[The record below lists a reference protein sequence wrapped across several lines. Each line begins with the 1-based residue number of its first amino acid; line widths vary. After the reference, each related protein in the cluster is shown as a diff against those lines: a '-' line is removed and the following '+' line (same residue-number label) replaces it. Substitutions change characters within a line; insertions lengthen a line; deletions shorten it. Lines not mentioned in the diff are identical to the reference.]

1 MLSAAKFEKTFQYM
15 TLFWQGVVCT
25 VSLSALT
32 VLFGFILALILAMA
46 RLSDL
51 NAYRFLSTGSQRA
64 LQNRGGSGIICHKLS
79 EKTGMLAGIDIVN
92 PTDDIMIITE
102 SGMIIRTRSSDINII
117 GRNTSGVIVMRLKD
131 DDRVMSFA
139 KIKQSEEEPAES
151 GENVPAEQPGQPENA
166 DAAGETGEKTEDI
179 GE

>member
-1 MLSAAKFEKTFQYM
+1 
-15 TLFWQGVVCT
+15 
-25 VSLSALT
+25 
-32 VLFGFILALILAMA
+32 
-46 RLSDL
+46 
-51 NAYRFLSTGSQRA
+51 
-64 LQNRGGSGIICHKLS
+64 
-79 EKTGMLAGIDIVN
+79 MLAGIDIVN

>member
-1 MLSAAKFEKTFQYM
+1 MKLADGDYVVGAAVIPEEHSYDNGPHIITVTEQGYGKKTDIDEF
-15 TLFWQGVVCT
+15 T
-25 VSLSALT
+25 
-32 VLFGFILALILAMA
+32 
-46 RLSDL
+46 
-51 NAYRFLSTGSQRA
+51 

-151 GENVPAEQPGQPENA
+151 GENVPAEQSGQSENA

>member
-1 MLSAAKFEKTFQYM
+1 MTEQGYGKKTDIDEF
-15 TLFWQGVVCT
+15 T
-25 VSLSALT
+25 
-32 VLFGFILALILAMA
+32 
-46 RLSDL
+46 
-51 NAYRFLSTGSQRA
+51 

-151 GENVPAEQPGQPENA
+151 GENVPAEQSGQSENA